1 MGRKVLKLAVALA
14 TMALPL
20 VALPVVASAAAG
32 PAATALSAGQPGPSD
47 VVTWVNNLRTSVN
60 AAPLTTNAGL
70 TSVAQTWANNM
81 AATQSLTH
89 NPKLSTQAP
98 SGWTKMGE
106 NVGTGYSLSAV
117 YNALVASPD
126 HYANMVDKAYN
137 RTGVGVATDAR
148 GQVWLAEDFGDYPP
162 PVPSTFVFPTNG
174 DRIFSSAQAF
184 SWLMTPGAGNYDL
197 TVGSSQ
203 GAYDLLNTGLLP
215 NNQLSYTV
223 AALPGGHTL
232 WARIYTYAQGIWT
245 WSDASFSVVGASTAT
260 FTRPTMGATN
270 VSISQA
276 LTWSPVSNAAYYLM
290 TIGTS
295 LGAYDLVN
303 SGVLSSTQ
311 TSYRVTAALPMG
323 TTLWA
328 RIYSFIG
335 GSWSHYQDVSFTAAP

>member
-1 MGRKVLKLAVALA
+1 MGRKVLKLAVAMA
-14 TMALPL
+14 TMALPF
-20 VALPVVASAAAG
+20 VALPVVAGAAAQA
-32 PAATALSAGQPGPSD
+32 PAAASIGQPGPSD
-47 VVTWVNNLRTSVN
+47 VVTWVNNLRASVN
-60 AAPLTTNAGL
+60 AAPLMATAALTT
-70 TSVAQTWANNM
+70 VAQAWANNM
-81 AATQSLTH
+81 AATESLTH
-89 NPKLSTQAP
+89 NPNLSTQAP

-106 NVGTGYSLSAV
+106 NIGTGYSLAAV

-126 HYANMVDKAYN
+126 HHANMVDKAYN

-162 PVPSTFVFPTNG
+162 PMPSTFVFPTNG
-174 DRIFSSAQAF
+174 DRIFSSAQQF
-184 SWLMTPGAGNYDL
+184 SWSMTPLAGYYDL

-215 NNQLSYTV
+215 SSQLSYTV
-223 AALPGGHTL
+223 GALPGGQAL

-260 FTRPTMGATN
+260 FTRPISGATN
-270 VSISQA
+270 VSTSQPF
-276 LTWSPVSNAAYYLM
+276 TWSPFSNATYYLM
-290 TIGTS
+290 TVGSS

-303 SGVLSSTQ
+303 SGVLASTQ
-311 TSYRVTAALPMG
+311 TSYTVTAALPMG

-335 GSWSHYQDVSFTAAP
+335 GTWSHYNDVSFTAAP